1 MKNAGKQGA
10 LRAWKR
16 SQVREEQYPKVA
28 CQRNAEGGEHIRERA
43 HCGSHIRKVRVCAHV
58 LAFETFQPLFVKI
71 VFAADKIEH
80 MLICDPYRTAD
91 KNNKSKQHILESYAY
106 IEDRRQN
113 VDNGVH

>member
-58 LAFETFQPLFVKI
+58 PDADDLSGEGAEGAGEQDTVPLAHRRKNRIRGGLWGNVE
-71 VFAADKIEH
+71 
-80 MLICDPYRTAD
+80 YRD
-91 KNNKSKQHILESYAY
+91 
-106 IEDRRQN
+106 
-113 VDNGVH
+113 GV